1 MSALPARRRRR
12 SRAKAPCRVSTLV
25 LYLLPTLLVLHFV
38 AHAFTK
44 RPSPLR
50 PLYGV
55 GASHLPLPHPLRYLR
70 DPTRYLL
77 YVSEY
82 GQLNNQIVSLINGI
96 FFAKSLD
103 AVLVLPFTSLGKE
116 SSRDALLANKT
127 ASRRTPHQLVFHYFN
142 YSRLLS
148 AHPVVSPV
156 EFFRSEPG
164 KTLLSFP
171 NVTVSYRAGN
181 YYKSLFRT
189 VTNTSHLSISVI
201 THPSRRALSHPDYCN
216 HDAVKELS
224 RHYYQ
229 GFHPRFILMPIV
241 FFRHN
246 LNCTAVHPDWISM
259 RRNLLP
265 IDSFLEAVQRFLDT
279 LDPPVLAIHLRL
291 FLNGDLDNTDAYAIV
306 QAFFIRFEEQLNHAN
321 TLFLA
326 YSPSS
331 EMSVKVFRLLRKRF
345 SGHVVDGTTYAS
357 FFDPHHAHVAQLPLA
372 SVLFDMWV
380 CVRSHLFAGRLGSSL
395 SWNVVMWR
403 MALRDQYGLESR
415 VVNSPLWYTL
425 ENIATT
431 GVKRKEGLL
440 YGTN

>member
-1 MSALPARRRRR
+1 MSALPARRRQKR
-12 SRAKAPCRVSTLV
+12 RAKALCRVSTLV
-25 LYLLPTLLVLHFV
+25 LYLFPGLLVLHFV
-38 AHAFTK
+38 ARSFTQ
-44 RPSPLR
+44 RSSPFK

-55 GASHLPLPHPLRYLR
+55 GASQIPPPHPLRYLR

-148 AHPVVSPV
+148 AHPAVSPV

-164 KTLLSFP
+164 NTLLSFP
-171 NVTVSYRAGN
+171 NITVSYRAGN

-189 VTNTSHLSISVI
+189 VINTSHLSKHVI
-201 THPSRRALSHPDYCN
+201 THPSPRVLSHPDYCS

-224 RHYYQ
+224 RHHYQ
-229 GFHPRFILMPIV
+229 GFHPRFVLMPIV

-246 LNCTAVHPDWISM
+246 LNCTAVHPEWISM

-265 IDSFLEAVQRFLDT
+265 IDPFLESVQRFLDT
-279 LDPPVLAIHLRL
+279 LNPPVLAIHLRL
-291 FLNGDLDNTDAYAIV
+291 FLNGDLENTDAYAIV
-306 QAFFIRFEEQLNHAN
+306 RALFKRFESQLNHAN

-331 EMSVKVFRLLRKRF
+331 EMSVKVFHLLQQRF
-345 SGHVVDGTTYAS
+345 SGHVVDGTTYSS
-357 FFDPHHAHVAQLPLA
+357 FFDQQHAHVAQLPLA

-380 CVRSHLFAGRLGSSL
+380 CVRSHLFVGRLGSSL
-395 SWNVVMWR
+395 SWNVVFWR
-403 MALRDQYGLESR
+403 MALYDQYGLDPY
-415 VVNSPLWYTL
+415 VVNSPLWYAL
-425 ENIATT
+425 EHFSTT
-431 GVKRKEGLL
+431 GAKRHEGLL
-440 YGTN
+440 HGTN